1 MTLANDLFTK
11 IDVSGRFQVLTLIFL
26 QKYLECIR
34 SSPKW
39 RLSLYSFFLYSF
51 LYFCFYI
58 SQTQFI
64 LERSNI
70 TRTEIKYRVR
80 TFVVPARIT
89 QNEYQ
94 ILYTFYIYI
103 TFIQFLDSKW
113 KYNTHYID
121 TIHAYCGNITNKYQY
136 TWREKCVFMCTT
148 RYLNN
153 KSGYVFLRIILR
165 QLFDWAFVVY
175 RFIIKLKTLYSMM
188 HDPNMIFAWMN
199 FIFLFDFYLWG
210 FCWFNSSVVE
220 AAGWLVK
227 WVFFPIIFIGIPF
240 FSINIVKLLL
250 NSRINRNFI

>member
-1 MTLANDLFTK
+1 MTTFPL
-11 IDVSGRFQVLTLIFL
+11 LIFFV
-26 QKYLECIR
+26 
-34 SSPKW
+34 
-39 RLSLYSFFLYSF
+39 FFL
-51 LYFCFYI
+51 
-58 SQTQFI
+58 I
-64 LERSNI
+64 LLLLHI
-70 TRTEIKYRVR
+70 TNTIHSRTLKHYKNGNKIQR
-80 TFVVPARIT
+80 TFVVPVRIT

-199 FIFLFDFYLWG
+199 FIFLFDFYLWL
-210 FCWFNSSVVE
+210 FCWFHSSDVE
-220 AAGWLVK
+220 AADWLVK
-227 WVFFPIIFIGIPF
+227 WVFFPWFSLEFRF
-240 FSINIVKLLL
+240 FL
-250 NSRINRNFI
+250 